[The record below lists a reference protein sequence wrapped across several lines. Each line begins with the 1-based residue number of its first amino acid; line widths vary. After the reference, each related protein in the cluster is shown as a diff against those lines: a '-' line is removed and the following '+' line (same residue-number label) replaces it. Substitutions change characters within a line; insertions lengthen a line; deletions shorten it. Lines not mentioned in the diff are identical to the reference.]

1 VVLGLSVMRLRTW
14 VSIKQEGFNFYPSLF
29 FYLFFERFFMRRIT
43 YFLLMEY
50 GLEELD
56 LMNTHLK
63 DSIVNLQVKLENG
76 DLKDAEYEAKHLWE
90 RIKELN
96 GNSSYAD

>member
-1 VVLGLSVMRLRTW
+1 MLLRIWASTKNPRRFDTLG
-14 VSIKQEGFNFYPSLF
+14 FFLF
-29 FYLFFERFFMRRIT
+29 FFERFFMWPTT
-43 YFLLMEY
+43 YLLLMEY
-50 GLEELD
+50 SLEELD

-90 RIKELN
+90 RIRELN